1 MRESAEEALSVE
13 LSRLAALMDG
23 ASYVALESAARELL
37 CEHPQSGHAWQML
50 GVALAKQS
58 KDARHAWARAAHC
71 LPDDAVAHL
80 NLGNALGRV
89 GLLQEAQASYARALA
104 IRPEF
109 AEAHLN
115 LSDVLLELG
124 QPKDAI
130 VSCRRALELSPMLA
144 GAHQKLGM
152 AHVIQGNVLRGIGRL
167 DEAAAQYRQALLIV
181 PHFVAAHVQL
191 GTVLRL
197 QRRSVECEASCHAAL
212 LLDSRST
219 AALAVL
225 AELRADSGR
234 FAEAEEL
241 YKRVIAIDPGSWE
254 ALAGLAHLR
263 RMTAAD
269 RAWLTAAQPLAEQ
282 QLLPHAEMA
291 LRYAMGKYFDDLGDF
306 DNAFPNYQRANDLA
320 KRCGPQFDRA
330 FMSRNIDLIIRTLD
344 QSWINHV
351 RRSASVS
358 TRPVFIVGMLR
369 SGTTLAEQILAS
381 HPAVFGAGEL
391 AFWGTAASA
400 ALADVAAAGAAAA
413 KGIIDD
419 AGLAGLGHDYLQLLQ
434 NLSAD
439 AQRVV
444 DKFPT
449 NFLFLGLIH
458 AALPHARIIHMRRNA
473 IDTCLSIY
481 FQRFE
486 AANAYAK
493 DFEDLSYYYRE
504 YRRVM
509 QHWRSVLPADALL
522 EVPYEG
528 LVEEPALWSRK
539 MFDFIELPWDSRCL
553 NFHQTERT
561 VVTASR
567 WQVRQKISASS
578 IERWRNYE
586 KFLRPIRSL
595 MDLESLS
602 HT

>member
-1 MRESAEEALSVE
+1 MN
-13 LSRLAALMDG
+13 D

-37 CEHPQSGHAWQML
+37 CAHPQSAYSWQML
-50 GVALAKQS
+50 GVSLANQG
-58 KDARHAWARAAHC
+58 KDAGHAWARAAQC
-71 LPDDAVAHL
+71 LPHDAVAHL
-80 NLGNALGRV
+80 NLGNALGRA
-89 GLLQEAQASYARALA
+89 GLLHQARASYARALA

-115 LSDVLLELG
+115 LSEVLLELG

-130 VSCRRALELSPMLA
+130 HSCRRALELSPMLVE
-144 GAHQKLGM
+144 AHQTLGK
-152 AHVIQGNVLRGIGRL
+152 AHVNLGNMLRGVGGL
-167 DEAAAQYRQALLIV
+167 DEAEAQYRQALLIE
-181 PHFVAAHVQL
+181 PHFVAALVEL

-197 QRRSVECEASCHAAL
+197 QGRSAECEASCHAAL
-212 LLDSRST
+212 QVDSNST
-219 AALAVL
+219 AALSVL
-225 AELRADSGR
+225 AELRADRGR
-234 FAEAEEL
+234 FAEAEEF

-269 RAWLTAAQPLAEQ
+269 RPWLTAAQRLAEQ
-282 QLLPHAEMA
+282 KLPPQGEMR
-291 LRYAMGKYFDDLGDF
+291 LRYALGKYGDDLGDF
-306 DNAFPNYQRANDLA
+306 DNAFRNYQRANELA
-320 KRCGPQFDRA
+320 KQCGPQFDRA
-330 FMSRNIDLIIRTLD
+330 HMSRSIDLVIRTFD
-344 QSWINHV
+344 QTWMNQV
-351 RRSASVS
+351 RSSANVS

-391 AFWGTAASA
+391 AFWGAAASA
-400 ALADVAAAGAAAA
+400 ALGDAAAGGAAARA
-413 KGIIDD
+413 IIND
-419 AGLAGLGHDYLQLLQ
+419 AGLAALGGDYLRLIQ
-434 NLSAD
+434 NLSGD

-458 AALPHARIIHMRRNA
+458 AVLPHARIIHMRRHA

-493 DFEDLSYYYRE
+493 DFEDLSHYYRE

-509 QHWRSVLPADALL
+509 QHWRCVLPTNALL

-528 LVEEPALWSRK
+528 LVEDPAFWSRK
-539 MFDFIELPWDSRCL
+539 MVDFIELPWDERCL
-553 NFHQTERT
+553 DFHRTERT

-567 WQVRQKISASS
+567 WQVRQRISRSS
-578 IERWRNYE
+578 IGRWRNYE
-586 KFLRPIRSL
+586 KFLRPLRSL
-595 MDLESLS
+595 MELESLS
-602 HT
+602 HP